1 MGHDPSWAMWF
12 EQGGRVT
19 GDVGE
24 EIRSSFVQVKEE
36 RG

>member
-1 MGHDPSWAMWF
+1 MWF

-24 EIRSSFVQVKEE
+24 EIRSSFVQAKEE
-36 RG
+36 WG